1 MADAED
7 ILFQVEESLMRKG
20 WPQPMNADTLRE
32 AHKWINDPE
41 TQRALDQ
48 QLITAETIA
57 QQVMEALTADGG
69 FVNPRS
75 APPQLDAIRRQIKES
90 LRTRQL
96 AVPLGGS

>member
-7 ILFQVEESLMRKG
+7 ILFQVEQSLTREG
-20 WPQPMNADTLRE
+20 WPQMNADTLRE

-90 LRTRQL
+90 LRARQS